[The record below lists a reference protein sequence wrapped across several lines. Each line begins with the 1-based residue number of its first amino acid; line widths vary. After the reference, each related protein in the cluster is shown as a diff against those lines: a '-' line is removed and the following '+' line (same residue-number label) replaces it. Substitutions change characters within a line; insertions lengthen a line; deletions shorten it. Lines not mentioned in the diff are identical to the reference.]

1 MNKGLEIEGIEIDLG
16 GIRELTLTLLQ
27 KSKGPMEFKTLLSKI
42 KRKIIGANTEA
53 VKSAISSL
61 IIEGYD
67 IKEIRYGKTK
77 LYALVRYPDR
87 EEKDM
92 YRTHGQIKTPLLLT
106 SDWHLGSKGFYKIGY
121 NKLKKDVEEYSIESM
136 AIAGDLIQGR
146 GVYST
151 ELNELLIVSLGDQ
164 ISYAIDL
171 LNEINTDIHLIS
183 GNHEEKVQGSVQVG
197 LDPLKL
203 VATGCDHVHYYGH
216 VANLDLNKKY
226 KYTMMHGAGAV
237 TLASTQM
244 IEKIWR
250 SMVNKPNIL
259 HMGHN
264 HQIDYV
270 RKGQNKVGLNSGTL
284 QRTNA
289 WLLQK
294 GFNAKIGWLIIE
306 SMDDETM
313 VIIDRHPKLN

>member
-1 MNKGLEIEGIEIDLG
+1 MQIESVEIDLG
-16 GIRELTLTLLQ
+16 GIRELTLTILQ
-27 KSKGPMEFKTLLSKI
+27 KTKGPIELKALVSKI
-42 KRKIIGANTEA
+42 TKKVIGANKEA
-53 VKSAISSL
+53 VRSAMKSL

-67 IKEIRYGKTK
+67 IKEITHGKKK
-77 LYALVRYPDR
+77 LYALVRYNDR

-92 YRTHGQIKTPLLLT
+92 YRIHGQIKTPLLVT
-106 SDWHLGSKGFYKIGY
+106 SDWHLGSKGFYKIGF

-136 AIAGDLIQGR
+136 TIAGDIIQGR

-151 ELNELLIVSLGDQ
+151 ELNELLMVSLGDQ
-164 ISYAIDL
+164 ISYAVDL
-171 LNEINTDIHLIS
+171 LNEIDTDIHIIS
-183 GNHEEKVQGSVQVG
+183 GTHEEKIQGSVHIG

-203 VATGCDHVHYYGH
+203 VAAGCDHVQYYGH

-294 GFNAKIGWLIIE
+294 GFNAKIGWLIID
-306 SMDDETM
+306 SIDDETM
-313 VIIDRHPKLN
+313 VIIDRHPRLN

>member
-1 MNKGLEIEGIEIDLG
+1 MTNELEIESVELDVG
-16 GIRELTLTLLQ
+16 GIRELTLKLLQ
-27 KSKGPMEFKTLLSKI
+27 KSKVPIELKQLVSNIKSKV
-42 KRKIIGANTEA
+42 IGTNTEA
-53 VKSAISSL
+53 VKSAIKSL
-61 IIEGYD
+61 VIEGYD
-67 IKEIRYGKTK
+67 IKEIIHGKKK
-77 LYALVRYPDR
+77 LFALVRYPDR

-92 YRTHGQIKTPLLLT
+92 FRTHGQIKTPLLLT
-106 SDWHLGSKGFYKIGY
+106 SDWHLGSKGFYKIAY
-121 NKLKKDVEEYSIESM
+121 NKLRRDIEEYSIESM
-136 AIAGDLIQGR
+136 TIAGDLVQGR
-146 GVYST
+146 GIYST
-151 ELNELLIVSLGDQ
+151 ELNELLMVSLGDQ
-164 ISYAIDL
+164 ISYAVDL
-171 LNEINTDIHLIS
+171 LNEIDTNIHLIS
-183 GNHEEKVQGSVQVG
+183 GNHEEKIQGSVSIG

-203 VATGCDHVHYYGH
+203 VAAGCDHVNYYGH

-244 IEKIWR
+244 IEKVWR

-270 RKGQNKVGLNSGTL
+270 RKGQNKIGLNSGTL

-294 GFNAKIGWLIIE
+294 GFNAKIGWLIVE
-306 SMDDETM
+306 DMDDETLTL
-313 VIIDRHPKLN
+313 IDRHPKLN